1 MEYTARPGTDPAFG
15 TFFFIDDR
23 CAETVLGNGAERA
36 ESNHGT
42 GMVLG
47 AVIFADLD
55 HFKFLIISC
64 FTTI

>member
-1 MEYTARPGTDPAFG
+1 
-15 TFFFIDDR
+15 
-23 CAETVLGNGAERA
+23 
-36 ESNHGT
+36 
-42 GMVLG
+42 MVLG